1 MTLLELSREY
11 LQEEEKLTRQ
21 INAFLP
27 VAKSLSGEQRHEAYR
42 RLACLYE
49 MRRDVRMTGKLL
61 AGYYENKAVKRAY
74 HKNGQYFFL
83 NR

>member
-11 LQEEEKLTRQ
+11 LKEEEKLTKQ

-27 VAKSLSGEQRHEAYR
+27 VAKTLSGEQRHEAYR

-49 MRRDVRMTGKLL
+49 MRHPLSQKCHLEYMEYLCL
-61 AGYYENKAVKRAY
+61 
-74 HKNGQYFFL
+74 F
-83 NR
+83 

>member
-1 MTLLELSREY
+1 MTLFELSREY
-11 LQEEEKLTRQ
+11 LQEEEKLTKQ

-27 VAKSLSGEQRHEAYR
+27 VAKSLSGMERREAYR

-49 MRRDVRMTGKLL
+49 MRRDVRMTARLL
-61 AGYYENKAVKRAY
+61 STYYENKAVKRAY
-74 HKNGQYFFL
+74 HKNGQYFFT